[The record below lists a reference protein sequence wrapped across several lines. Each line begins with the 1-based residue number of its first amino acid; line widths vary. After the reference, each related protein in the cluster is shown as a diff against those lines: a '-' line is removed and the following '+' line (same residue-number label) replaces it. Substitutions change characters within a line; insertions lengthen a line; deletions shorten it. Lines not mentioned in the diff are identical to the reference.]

1 MWISVYAAA
10 AVVVAIAAVVL
21 AGRFRTPGV
30 PAPDNPSLYAVL
42 AGLLWPVVLVGV
54 AQWALI
60 AAVAE
65 RMRREPAAAPVRRAP
80 APAPMRV
87 RAPRTA
93 GILQSAAR

>member
-1 MWISVYAAA
+1 MMWIGVYAAVA
-10 AVVVAIAAVVL
+10 IVVAIAAFLL
-21 AGRFRTPGV
+21 AERLRTPGV
-30 PAPDNPSLYAVL
+30 PAPDNPGRYAVL

-65 RMRREPAAAPVRRAP
+65 RLRRAP
-80 APAPMRV
+80 APARRATSPM

-93 GILQSAAR
+93 GILQSAAH